1 MNKIYKNSIKYLS
14 LSALILTGLT
24 SCEDDDF
31 EGVDTVSYS
40 PVTVTLTADDND
52 VTVVETD
59 GTAVYT
65 ITASIS
71 APQELDYPVTFEQTA
86 GDATK
91 GVDFDFDDALIIYAG
106 TTSATASVVVYQTGD
121 IENDETFTISAMTQD
136 SNISLTPFTFNGTI
150 TGDYINDVL
159 DLVLSWDGS
168 ASQDGVTIES
178 FCGMDLDLLLLDQ
191 NGILIDYIVGTG
203 DCPEVGSVSG
213 LPDGTYEIAIDLY
226 ENPLEDYGF
235 TDTLP
240 VQLTYSQEHFINE
253 TVFDYSGGYTLSTPG
268 DVNMGNLMS
277 IATLTVTNGYEYT
290 VTPL

>member
-203 DCPEVGSVSG
+203 DCPEVG
-213 LPDGTYEIAIDLY
+213 
-226 ENPLEDYGF
+226 
-235 TDTLP
+235 
-240 VQLTYSQEHFINE
+240 
-253 TVFDYSGGYTLSTPG
+253 
-268 DVNMGNLMS
+268 
-277 IATLTVTNGYEYT
+277 
-290 VTPL
+290 